1 MKVFSFS
8 VWKNS
13 ISIQSI
19 SHREE
24 STVELFSPEWFVALL
39 QIIIID
45 LVLAGDNAIV
55 IGMAARNV
63 PKERQ
68 KFVIIVGT
76 FGAVAIRAL
85 ATIAVVWLLMIPG
98 LRGVGG
104 LILVWIAYKLLVE
117 EKKHD
122 IAAKNSVLAAIGT
135 IMFADIAM
143 GLDNVLAIG
152 GAAHGDYWLVVIGL
166 LISIPIVVW
175 GSTLVMRLMDR
186 FPALIYI
193 GSGVLAYTAAKMIV
207 EEPYVKAWFA
217 NPVIH
222 YSFMGLIVLGVLLV
236 GHLVKT
242 VKERKRCDDEQRSS
256 PAPAASE
263 KP

>member
-1 MKVFSFS
+1 M
-8 VWKNS
+8 
-13 ISIQSI
+13 
-19 SHREE
+19 
-24 STVELFSPEWFVALL
+24 ELFSPEWFVALL

-63 PKERQ
+63 PKHRQ

-85 ATIAVVWLLMIPG
+85 ATIAVVWLLKIPG
-98 LRGVGG
+98 LRGIGG
-104 LILVWIAYKLLVE
+104 LILVYIAYKLLVE
-117 EKKHD
+117 EKKRE

-152 GAAHGDYWLVVIGL
+152 GAAHGDYLLVVIGL
-166 LISIPIVVW
+166 LVSIPIVVW
-175 GSTLVMRLMDR
+175 GSTLVMKLMDR
-186 FPALIYI
+186 FPALLYV

-207 EEPYVKAWFA
+207 EEPFVKPWFA
-217 NPVIH
+217 NPVVH

-236 GHLVKT
+236 GHLVKAA
-242 VKERKRCDDEQRSS
+242 KARQQRDDGDNHPS
-256 PAPAASE
+256 AATAASD